1 MLIST
6 AHSEHNACKA
16 ISTSSVLLAAL
27 NYAWLTSKPQ
37 DERNEKPGFS
47 TTKWETHLPFK
58 PTLWRTAVEGVV
70 WKEFSQPWIKVALVA
85 IYEQDIRGKWLGS
98 WQRQI

>member
-58 PTLWRTAVEGVV
+58 PTLWRMAVEGVV
-70 WKEFSQPWIKVALVA
+70 WKEFYLSALNKSSTSSYLWPGYKGQVV
-85 IYEQDIRGKWLGS
+85 R
-98 WQRQI
+98 